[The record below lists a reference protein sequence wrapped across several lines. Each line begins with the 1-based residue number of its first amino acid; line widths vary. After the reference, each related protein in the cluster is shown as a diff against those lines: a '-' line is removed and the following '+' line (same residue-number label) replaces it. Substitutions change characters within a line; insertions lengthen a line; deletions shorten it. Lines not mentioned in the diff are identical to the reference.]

1 MRINVLG
8 TSGSGKFCYGRRDNM
23 NVKKVLN
30 IASWVIFAF
39 GAMWIIFGSG
49 TLILPLGM
57 ILVAIFLNIKSRRLP
72 QEQDNNG
79 KG

>member
-1 MRINVLG
+1 
-8 TSGSGKFCYGRRDNM
+8 M

-30 IASWVIFAF
+30 IASWVIFTF
-39 GAMWIIFGSG
+39 GVMWIIFGSG
-49 TLILPLGM
+49 TLILPLG
-57 ILVAIFLNIKSRRLP
+57 IVLVAIFLNFKSGQLP

>member
-1 MRINVLG
+1 
-8 TSGSGKFCYGRRDNM
+8 M

-39 GAMWIIFGSG
+39 GVMWIIFGSG
-49 TLILPLGM
+49 TLILPLG
-57 ILVAIFLNIKSRRLP
+57 IVLVAIFLNFKSGQLP

>member
-1 MRINVLG
+1 
-8 TSGSGKFCYGRRDNM
+8 M

-30 IASWVIFAF
+30 TASWVIFAF
-39 GAMWIIFGSG
+39 GIMWIISG
-49 TLILPLGM
+49 PGNLSMLMDFIIGIGM
-57 ILVAIFLNIKSRRLP
+57 ILVAIFLNFKSGKLP

>member
-1 MRINVLG
+1 
-8 TSGSGKFCYGRRDNM
+8 M

-30 IASWVIFAF
+30 NGSWILFAV
-39 GAMWIIFGSG
+39 GIIWIISG
-49 TLILPLGM
+49 PGNLPMLMDFIIGIGM
-57 ILVAIFLNIKSRRLP
+57 ILVAGFLNLKSGKFP